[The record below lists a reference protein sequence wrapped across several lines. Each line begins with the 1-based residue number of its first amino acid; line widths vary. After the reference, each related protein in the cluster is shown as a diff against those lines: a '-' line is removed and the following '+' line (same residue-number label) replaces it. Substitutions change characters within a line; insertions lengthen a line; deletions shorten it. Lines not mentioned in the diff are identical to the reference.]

1 MAALLA
7 YEAQSYRRNGLAN
20 LQTQGEL
27 VSRSSAPALAFDDR
41 KAAQESLDIL
51 RFRDDIVSA
60 VLYSE
65 EGGLFAFYHRD
76 GRPVA
81 ATAFPDWVGSRVESE
96 QLVVVQRIVENDVP
110 VGTLEI
116 RSQYQ
121 LWTRLTDYLI
131 ILASVMTFSL
141 VIALLITIW
150 LRRSITEPIVALT
163 DAAHAV
169 VETRNFSLR
178 VPRRSE
184 GEMGILVDAFNTM
197 LVEVGHRAR
206 ELESSNA
213 ILTRETRDRAAAEAA
228 LRVADRRKDEFL
240 AILAHELRNP
250 LAPIANAL
258 AILRSVSLDATA
270 AKMTGLIER
279 QVRQLVRLVDDLLD
293 VSRITTGKL
302 VLRKTVVD
310 LIESVHSA
318 VDAARPL
325 MVEKRH
331 EIVLELPPEPVLV
344 EGDQV
349 RLVQVVSNLLN
360 NAGKYTEPGGRIN
373 VTLLAGEGWA
383 QLEIADSGIGI
394 APDMLGEIF
403 EMFRQGD
410 NSLERTQSGLGV
422 GLSLAR
428 RLVELHG
435 GRIQAASPGRSKGS
449 VFEVWL
455 PLHPTQAAAT
465 PEAVELADASG
476 TGRRRIMVVDD
487 NIDFVD
493 TLAALLSSLGHEVR
507 VAHDANGAL
516 EIVRGFAPHFA
527 FLDIGMPGMNGY
539 ELAKKLRSFPETA
552 RTVLIAATG
561 YGQEDDRELARLAGF
576 DRHIVKPVELH
587 TVEAI
592 LAAFSQ
598 EAVRQ
603 E

>member
-76 GRPVA
+76 GMPVA

-383 QLEIADSGIGI
+383 QLKIADSGIGI

-455 PLHPTQAAAT
+455 PLHSMRAAAT
-465 PEAVELADASG
+465 PEATGPVDPSG
-476 TGRRRIMVVDD
+476 AGPRRIMVVDD

-493 TLAALLSSLGHEVR
+493 TLATLMSGLGHEVR
-507 VAHDANGAL
+507 VAHDADGAMQ
-516 EIVRGFAPHFA
+516 IARSFAPHFA

-539 ELAKKLRSFPETA
+539 ELAKKLRAFPETA